1 MEKKLNV
8 AVIGLGMGR
17 SHAHAVEVNGHNL
30 VALCE
35 INEAAIERAIKEF
48 NFPRNIIVD
57 NWKSLVNRED
67 IDAVIIATPDQ
78 QHREQC
84 EAFLLAG
91 KHVMCEKPLALN
103 REDLEAII
111 KASKKTD
118 KKFMVGQI
126 CRFTPSFIKAKQLI
140 EEGVLGELYFIESE
154 YAHDYAH
161 LFADNPVDYWRSDP
175 KRHGVVG
182 GGCHAIDLL
191 RWVAGNDPIEVFA
204 YGTHKLLPCV
214 PYDDATVAL
223 MKYPNDIMGK
233 VFVSTGCK
241 RNYTMRTV
249 LYGTKGTIICDNGSD
264 FLTLFK
270 TDEKGDLVES
280 KGEKIPVEINNHNT
294 IKEFEVFADCIV
306 NDKKVE
312 MDGEE
317 GARVVAIC
325 LAIVESSET
334 GKIVIPNYEF

>member
-17 SHAHAVEVNGHNL
+17 SHAHAVQVNGHNL
-30 VALCE
+30 VAICE
-35 INEAAIERAIKEF
+35 INDAAIERAIKEF
-48 NFPRNIIVD
+48 NFPRDIIVSD
-57 NWKSLVNRED
+57 WKSLINRED

-78 QHREQC
+78 QHKEQC
-84 EAFLLAG
+84 EAFLNAG
-91 KHVMCEKPLALN
+91 KHVMCEKPLALT
-103 REDLEAII
+103 REDLEVIVA
-111 KASKKTD
+111 AAKKTD

-140 EEGVLGELYFIESE
+140 DEGVLGELYFIESE

-161 LFADNPVDYWRSDP
+161 MFQDNPKDYWRSDP

-191 RWVAGNDPIEVFA
+191 RWMAGNDPIEVFA
-204 YGTHKLLPCV
+204 YGTHKLLPYV
-214 PYDDATVAL
+214 SYDDATVAL
-223 MKYPNDIMGK
+223 MKYPNEIMGK

-270 TDEKGDLVES
+270 TNEKGDLVEP

-294 IKEFEVFADCIV
+294 IKEFEIFADCIV

-312 MDGEE
+312 MDGVE

-325 LAIVESSET
+325 LAIIESSES